1 MKRILSG
8 LAVLAGV
15 AAGSAVA
22 NAAGSFVRADGI
34 VFDSD
39 VGAACGAL
47 HTDVLF
53 EQWSSAVDMLD
64 EPVLDGLASCMTR
77 GALTGVRVA
86 VIGVGDDRFL
96 SPSGAELARERM
108 NAVTS
113 ALIARG
119 VDARQLEP
127 WAFAVAWD
135 GSDPNPDRVMFRIL
149 EGMPLPL
156 SAQR

>member
-1 MKRILSG
+1 MKRILSM
-8 LAVLAGV
+8 LAALAGLTAG
-15 AAGSAVA
+15 AA
-22 NAAGSFVRADGI
+22 AAHATGRFLRSDGI

-53 EQWSSAVDMLD
+53 ESWSSAVDMLD
-64 EPVLDGLASCMTR
+64 EPVLDGLASCMTS
-77 GALTGVRVA
+77 GALAGVRVA
-86 VIGVGDDRFL
+86 VIGIGDDRFL
-96 SPSGAELARERM
+96 APSGAELARERM
-108 NAVTS
+108 SAVMS
-113 ALIARG
+113 YLMARG

-135 GSDPNPDRVMFRIL
+135 GGEPNPDRVMFRIL